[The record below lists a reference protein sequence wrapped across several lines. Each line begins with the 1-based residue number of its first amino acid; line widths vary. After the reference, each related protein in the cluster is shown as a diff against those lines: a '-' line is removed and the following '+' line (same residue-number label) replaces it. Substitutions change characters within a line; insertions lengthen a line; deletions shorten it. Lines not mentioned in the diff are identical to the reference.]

1 MNLFQRLLVAAPAVA
16 LLPASGLAQELN
28 LEGVNKY
35 VSTQNQATS
44 IRQFSDVYPT
54 DWAYQALSKLV
65 ETYGCVGGFA
75 DGTFRGN
82 EPVTR
87 FQMAALLSSCLE
99 KVSMSGMEMSEEMKA
114 LVTSLETELITV
126 QGRVDGLEAQVK
138 ELEATQ
144 YIPTVKM
151 SLEAQ
156 YDFLMAGS
164 GDDKAKRQP
173 SYYDY
178 DGPGGMDPIVADP
191 GITKDTSGLATG
203 HMAKIK
209 FSGSTNGADKLT
221 LAIKYDQLPEFNG
234 NYFEPGYFTYGSG
247 GTPYLEV
254 DDLIYTMPLNL
265 GGQKAKVYLG
275 TIKDNDVLEG
285 IDTYYGGGGH
295 DEYGVGGEG
304 GFGTGAVLPFGDV
317 TLSAAYTVKNGAGTF
332 ADDMGFFG
340 GDSTRF
346 ISAALSWRGDLVG
359 ENEAFLTG
367 WYRNEANWKG
377 LKDITVN
384 RFTFVGGL
392 HITDDLSVSGT
403 YSFAGY
409 DLPGTVEE
417 AGILDDNKGKWMFA
431 VNMDNALFE
440 GNSAGLAYG
449 TAEFPTDKPKG
460 YEVPSVLE
468 IYYSWQVNDNFKIP
482 VYVDFITNNMEEKD
496 TGGWAFGVRPSFSF

>member
-87 FQMAALLSSCLE
+87 FQMAALLASCLE

-164 GDDKAKRQP
+164 GDDKAKAE
-173 SYYDY
+173 
-178 DGPGGMDPIVADP
+178 V
-191 GITKDTSGLATG
+191 ITKDTSGLATG
-203 HMAKIK
+203 HMAKLK

-221 LAIKYDQLPEFNG
+221 LAVKYDQLPEFKG
-234 NYFEPGYFTYGSG
+234 NYFFDKPDKPSYFTYGSG

-367 WYRNEANWKG
+367 WYRNEANVGMDTNGKY
-377 LKDITVN
+377 INAN

-392 HITDDLSVSGT
+392 HITDDLSISGT
-403 YSFAGY
+403 YSFTGY
-409 DLPGTVEE
+409 DLPGTIAE
-417 AGILDDNKGKWMFA
+417 AGALDDNYGEWMFA

-449 TAEFPTDKPKG
+449 TAHSPMEKPKG
-460 YEVPSVLE
+460 STYETPSVLE

-482 VYVDFITNNMEEKD
+482 VYVDFITNNLGEKD